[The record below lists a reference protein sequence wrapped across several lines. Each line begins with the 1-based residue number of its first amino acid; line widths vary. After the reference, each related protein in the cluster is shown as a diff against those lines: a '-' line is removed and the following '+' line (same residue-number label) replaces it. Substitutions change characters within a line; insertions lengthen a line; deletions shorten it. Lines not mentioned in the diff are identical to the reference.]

1 MIDSSVFNSVS
12 AKSFLYF
19 GSSFSTNSFTPLAFS
34 LNSALTI
41 LIVFS
46 FTLSTVSKASVTSL
60 LTSSLIESKFS
71 STCPLKTPSLSSN
84 LTSDS
89 EINFLYFGTSKS
101 RKDSTE
107 LERFT
112 KSSLILSTVLP
123 LMDDTL
129 DSILD
134 IDSSTKE
141 VVPSWHYL
149 NLLF

>member
-1 MIDSSVFNSVS
+1 M
-12 AKSFLYF
+12 
-19 GSSFSTNSFTPLAFS
+19 
-34 LNSALTI
+34 

-46 FTLSTVSKASVTSL
+46 LTLSTVS
-60 LTSSLIESKFS
+60 LIDSKFS

-123 LMDDTL
+123 LIDDTL

-134 IDSSTKE
+134 IDSSTKRSCAIMALSKSSFLIKLFISSFISLTSLETLSTFSKLFLKLSKVE
-141 VVPSWHYL
+141 VKSD
-149 NLLF
+149 ND

>member
-1 MIDSSVFNSVS
+1 MIVSSVFNSVS
-12 AKSFLYF
+12 AKNFLYL
-19 GSSFSTNSFTPLAFS
+19 GSSSSIKLLTFSLRSLAVS
-34 LNSALTI
+34 LNSALTM

-46 FTLSTVSKASVTSL
+46 FTLSTVSRAVVTSL

-123 LMDDTL
+123 LMDDNL
-129 DSILD
+129 D
-134 IDSSTKE
+134 
-141 VVPSWHYL
+141 
-149 NLLF
+149 